1 MPARPA
7 ASRSSKCQARK
18 DRARQRGAAEAENRE
33 ACQRV
38 RAGKPGIVQPCCVA
52 GMASTMD
59 TMGGMANHHL
69 RATGADFLIIK
80 ISADTSAILS
90 AQNNYG
96 ALIIF
101 VSAMR

>member
-1 MPARPA
+1 
-7 ASRSSKCQARK
+7 
-18 DRARQRGAAEAENRE
+18 
-33 ACQRV
+33 
-38 RAGKPGIVQPCCVA
+38 
-52 GMASTMD
+52 MASTMD